1 MEPSMSEYRR
11 ALPRREEV
19 GGGGAKDV
27 EGRRK
32 ENEQREGEKSRGK
45 GKQEGQ

>member
-1 MEPSMSEYRR
+1 MEPGMSEYRR
-11 ALPRREEV
+11 ALLRREER
-19 GGGGAKDV
+19 GGGKDV

>member
-1 MEPSMSEYRR
+1 MEPGMSEYRR
-11 ALPRREEV
+11 ALLRRR
-19 GGGGAKDV
+19 GGGGGVKDV